1 LTVHTNIRSSEI
13 EEKTSRNLS
22 RLYIIA
28 LTAVALLTITGQI
41 LIQYHI
47 NDQLS
52 DSHVANLAGRQRYKS
67 QQICKMAL
75 IVYSDLDHPQMPD
88 KKTSL
93 KKLLEEWKQ
102 GHDGLQHGSKAL
114 HLPGNNSKKVQAMF
128 STLDPYFQQ
137 LYSSANIIINLKESG
152 EDDTVKSRQTI
163 NKLLAN
169 ENYFLE
175 GMDAI
180 VHQYEAEALERVF
193 FLKKFENILLSL
205 TLLILL
211 LEGIF
216 VFRPAVLTIKRTI
229 RGLLHSEEKASNM
242 ADQVMIAN
250 RSLEKSLKDLKDI
263 NFALEHA
270 TILAK
275 TDRYG
280 VITYVNDEFCDIAK
294 YSREELIGNRFQMLS
309 GHYHSK
315 QFFDKMW
322 ESISSGKIWNDE
334 IKNKAKDSSP
344 FWLDTTIVP
353 IMGDDG
359 VPASY
364 IGIYVDITQKFKQ
377 SINEQKIRS
386 ASLIEGQEKER
397 KKIAREL
404 HDGLGQMLT
413 ALKFNIE
420 GIKGAASKREKTRL
434 DEIKKMV
441 TDTIGEVRRISFNL
455 MPSVLSDFGITSAV
469 KDLSEQVSKAS
480 KVNVVFDN
488 NSSINRLNKT
498 TEINLYRIVQEGLN
512 NAIKYA
518 EADEVR
524 IILSNNEESLNLTIA
539 DNGKGFNSKKIGS
552 NGKPSSSG
560 NGITNIQERT
570 SLINGE
576 FKIETAPGMGTK
588 IFIKVP
594 FKLN

>member
-1 LTVHTNIRSSEI
+1 LTGDTNIRSGEI
-13 EEKTSRNLS
+13 EEKTSKNLTK
-22 RLYIIA
+22 LYIIA

-52 DSHVANLAGRQRYKS
+52 DSHVLNLAGRQRYKS
-67 QQICKMAL
+67 QQIVKMSL
-75 IVYSDLDHPQMPD
+75 IIFSDLDHPQIPD
-88 KKTSL
+88 KKKTLIQLL
-93 KKLLEEWKQ
+93 KEWEG
-102 GHDGLQHGSKAL
+102 GHMGLQYGSKVL
-114 HLPGNNSKKVQAMF
+114 DLPGKNSEKVQEMF
-128 STLDPYFQQ
+128 TAVDPYYQSI
-137 LYSSANIIINLKESG
+137 YNSANKIIALKESG
-152 EDDTVKSRQTI
+152 SDDKEKGRLAIQR
-163 NKLLAN
+163 LLAN
-169 ENYFLE
+169 EKFFLE

-180 VHQYEAEALERVF
+180 VHQYESEALERVF
-193 FLKKFENILLSL
+193 FLKKIERILLAV

-211 LEGIF
+211 LEGLF

-229 RGLLHSEEKASNM
+229 GELLISEEKASEM
-242 ADQVMIAN
+242 ARLVMIAN
-250 RSLEKSLKDLKDI
+250 KTLEKSLKDLKDI

-315 QFFDKMW
+315 QFFDRMW
-322 ESISSGKIWNDE
+322 ESISVGKIWNDE
-334 IKNKAKDSSP
+334 IKNKAKDGSP

-353 IMGDDG
+353 VLGEDG
-359 VPASY
+359 IPGSY

-420 GIKGAASKREKTRL
+420 GLKGAASKREKTRL
-434 DEIKKMV
+434 EEIKKMV
-441 TDTIGEVRRISFNL
+441 FDTIGEVRRISFNL
-455 MPSVLSDFGITSAV
+455 MPSALSDFGITSAV
-469 KDLSEQVSKAS
+469 KDLSDQVSKAS
-480 KVNVVFDN
+480 NVNVVFDN
-488 NSSINRLNKT
+488 LSSIKRLNKT

-524 IILSNNEESLNLTIA
+524 IILSNNDESLNLTIA
-539 DNGKGFNSKKIGS
+539 DNGKGFNSKIGA
-552 NGKPSSSG
+552 NGKPSGSG
-560 NGITNIQERT
+560 NGIVNIQERT

>member
-1 LTVHTNIRSSEI
+1 VDANIRSTEI
-13 EEKTSRNLS
+13 EEKTSSNLT
-22 RLYIIA
+22 RRYIIA

-41 LIQYHI
+41 LIQHHI
-47 NDQLS
+47 NNQLS
-52 DSHVANLAGRQRYKS
+52 DSHIVNLAGRQRYKS
-67 QQICKMAL
+67 QQICKMTL
-75 IVYSDLDHPQMPD
+75 IIFSDLDHPHAAD
-88 KKTSL
+88 ERKIL
-93 KKLLEEWKQ
+93 RKLLEEWEG
-102 GHDGLQHGSKAL
+102 GHMGLQYGSKAL
-114 HLPGNNSKKVQAMF
+114 DLPGKNSQKVQEMF
-128 STLDPYFQQ
+128 STIDPYFQ
-137 LYSSANIIINLKESG
+137 YIYNSANKIIELDESG
-152 EDDTVKSRQTI
+152 EKDKSKERGRLAI
-163 NKLLAN
+163 NRMLAN
-169 ENYFLE
+169 ENLFLE

-180 VHQYEAEALERVF
+180 VHQYESEALERVF
-193 FLKKFENILLSL
+193 FLKKIETILLSI

-211 LEGIF
+211 FEGIF
-216 VFRPAVLTIKRTI
+216 VFRPAVQTIKRTI
-229 RGLLHSEEKASNM
+229 RELLLSEEKASGM
-242 ADQVMIAN
+242 ARLVMTAN
-250 RSLEKSLKDLKDI
+250 KSMEKSLKDLKDI

-294 YSREELIGNRFQMLS
+294 YSRDELIGNRFQMLS

-322 ESISSGKIWNDE
+322 ESISEGRIWNDE
-334 IKNKAKDSSP
+334 IKNKAKDGSP

-353 IMGDDG
+353 VLGEDG

-377 SINEQKIRS
+377 SISEQKIRS

-420 GIKGAASKREKTRL
+420 GIKGASSKRETVRL
-434 DEIKKMV
+434 EEIKKMIV
-441 TDTIGEVRRISFNL
+441 DTIGEVRRISFNL

-480 KVNVVFDN
+480 RVNVVFDN
-488 NSSINRLNKT
+488 HSSIKRLNKT

-524 IILSNNEESLNLTIA
+524 IILSNNDESLNLTIA
-539 DNGKGFNSKKIGS
+539 DNGKGFNSKIGS

-560 NGITNIQERT
+560 NGIVNIQERT